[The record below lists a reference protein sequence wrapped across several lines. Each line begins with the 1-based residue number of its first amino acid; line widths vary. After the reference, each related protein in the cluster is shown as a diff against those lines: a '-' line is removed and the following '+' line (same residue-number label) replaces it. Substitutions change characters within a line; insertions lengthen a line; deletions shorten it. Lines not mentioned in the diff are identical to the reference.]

1 MSETASHYRYKS
13 LGSFCFEAFKH
24 FLYPNAVT
32 RTTSYG
38 FAVSVRVF
46 NEENCLAYYV
56 FNTGARLIICTKTY
70 RCMNNRKIVF
80 IRLTFESPLTVDGH
94 LSTMTTF
101 VIPGC

>member
-1 MSETASHYRYKS
+1 MYIMSETASHYRYKS
-13 LGSFCFEAFKH
+13 LGIFCFEAFKH

-56 FNTGARLIICTKTY
+56 LNTGARLI
-70 RCMNNRKIVF
+70 R
-80 IRLTFESPLTVDGH
+80 S
-94 LSTMTTF
+94 
-101 VIPGC
+101 